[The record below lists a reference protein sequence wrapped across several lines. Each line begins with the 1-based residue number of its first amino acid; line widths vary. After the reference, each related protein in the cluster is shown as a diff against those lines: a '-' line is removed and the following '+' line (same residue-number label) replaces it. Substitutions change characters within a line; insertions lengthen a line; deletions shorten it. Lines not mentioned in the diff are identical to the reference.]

1 MVQEHSG
8 PVVIRAA
15 AGHLEHEL
23 PIHVSRLR
31 KKSEKQIPRGLNPA

>member
-1 MVQEHSG
+1 MVQEHDSR
-8 PVVIRAA
+8 VVIRAA

-31 KKSEKQIPRGLNPA
+31 KKSEKQTPRGLKLA